1 MIENGTAFRASQM
14 ERIEHVL
21 IIPILAATV

>member
-21 IIPILAATV
+21 MIPILAATV